1 MKKII
6 AIALSA
12 TMTVG
17 IMNVPAYAE
26 LTGFKGIGQ
35 ISIKAATEELTYGD
49 FKCVVESSGGI
60 TIKKYTGTNSVVTV
74 PNTINGKDV
83 LKIGERAFYNCSD
96 LKQIKLPSK
105 LESLGGRAF
114 EGTGITS
121 ITIPK
126 TLQNAS
132 SSAGGALAG
141 AKNLKEIIIE
151 GGMEKIPPSM
161 ASVEED
167 NQIQN
172 VQIPSSV
179 KEIGGSAFRNCVCLT
194 EMSFGKGLEKVG
206 ASAFYGC
213 KGLKKINFTDNADA
227 NCELTIENSAFAGC
241 INLEEVKLSEN
252 VRRIGEMTFYNC
264 NSLKQIKLPLK
275 LKSLGSRVFGGTG
288 ITSITIPKT
297 LERAYSYN
305 LGALAG
311 ARNLKEVII
320 EDGMT
325 KIPPD
330 LVCVDEDN
338 QIQKVQ
344 IPSSVKEIGGSAFRN
359 CVCLTEMSFGKGLE
373 KVGAS
378 AFYGCKGL
386 KKINFTD
393 NADANCELT
402 IENSA
407 FAGCINL
414 EEVKLSEN
422 VRRIGEM
429 TFYNCNSLKQIK
441 LPLKLKSLGSRVFGG
456 TGITSITIPKTLERA
471 YSYNLGA
478 LAGAKNLKEVI
489 IEEGMEKIPSSLV
502 YVDADNQ
509 IQKIQIPSSVKQVG
523 SLAFKNCKNF
533 TIYGYKNSYAETYA
547 NENNIPFVQIGIME
561 RPALVLS
568 DYDKYQANYL
578 SQNAS
583 MQTSTSMIYSEIEN
597 SYTPTK
603 YALVNMLSLA
613 WNSKFKYADDS
624 EIWETIL
631 IDAMLRKSYDK
642 QASDD
647 FLKESAKMEVKL
659 LKFIDDEQ
667 NIKQTD
673 ALTEASKKKISD
685 TLKEAKVEDVDI
697 MNGMLDA
704 AEITKDFVDK
714 YTKYLELKSIIS
726 ADTTAFLKEL
736 KTTQNYKE
744 IPAFQRAVDRI
755 VECMDTNGDD
765 MLAKIGQIVL
775 KNKVESKLFTESFN
789 STMEKLIDVAMP
801 GLSKVVNLTKDPTI
815 YLMDTIC
822 GTGNLAEVNIYLY
835 MIDRIDEAAKEAYT
849 NCTAKNIASNGEE
862 KIQAV
867 NGGYRFLIDL
877 STYGIGISRKWN
889 YYISKNLL
897 SKRISDKLNTV
908 KRPLRDIVSGM
919 LNLNK
924 ESTINEEQQYVL
936 KRCSENDK
944 YINAMKN
951 LTAFARVNWYEDTG
965 SDKNGDRALLLF
977 MVKNPDGTTSV
988 TAEVKAKNAKIQ
1000 YPKVEDKSG
1009 YTTPTNWYTDEKCT
1023 QTATGNLTVSK
1034 NQIFYTEYYA
1044 EGKYEI
1050 KASEGLKICKIY
1062 KAGQSRN
1069 AIAKSARKIVD
1080 KTKCEIPAY
1089 IDGYKVTEL
1098 GEDIFSELPA
1108 ITEIYIPTTV
1118 KTINKDAFK
1127 SLPKETLYH
1136 CDKDSYAEKF
1146 LHNMGYENIKVENT
1160 VKDNNENSIPS
1171 EVTEQKPEQTTTPQ
1185 TQQIKV
1191 SQIKLSALSTKIAA
1205 GKKIKLTATINP
1217 KNATKKTLK
1226 WTTNNKKLATVDKN
1240 GVVTIK
1246 KKAGGKTVKITAEA
1260 TDGSGKKATFT
1271 IKVMKGVVKKVKIS
1285 GKKTVKVGKTL
1296 KLKAKVT
1303 ASKGANKKLKWTS
1316 SNPKYA
1322 TVFASGKVKASK
1334 AGKKKSVKI
1343 TAMATDGSGKKATVK
1358 IKIK

>member
-1 MKKII
+1 M
-6 AIALSA
+6 
-12 TMTVG
+12 
-17 IMNVPAYAE
+17 
-26 LTGFKGIGQ
+26 
-35 ISIKAATEELTYGD
+35 
-49 FKCVVESSGGI
+49 
-60 TIKKYTGTNSVVTV
+60 
-74 PNTINGKDV
+74 ING
-83 LKIGERAFYNCSD
+83 
-96 LKQIKLPSK
+96 
-105 LESLGGRAF
+105 
-114 EGTGITS
+114 
-121 ITIPK
+121 
-126 TLQNAS
+126 
-132 SSAGGALAG
+132 
-141 AKNLKEIIIE
+141 
-151 GGMEKIPPSM
+151 
-161 ASVEED
+161 
-167 NQIQN
+167 
-172 VQIPSSV
+172 
-179 KEIGGSAFRNCVCLT
+179 
-194 EMSFGKGLEKVG
+194 
-206 ASAFYGC
+206 
-213 KGLKKINFTDNADA
+213 
-227 NCELTIENSAFAGC
+227 
-241 INLEEVKLSEN
+241 
-252 VRRIGEMTFYNC
+252 
-264 NSLKQIKLPLK
+264 
-275 LKSLGSRVFGGTG
+275 
-288 ITSITIPKT
+288 
-297 LERAYSYN
+297 
-305 LGALAG
+305 
-311 ARNLKEVII
+311 
-320 EDGMT
+320 
-325 KIPPD
+325 
-330 LVCVDEDN
+330 VD
-338 QIQKVQ
+338 
-344 IPSSVKEIGGSAFRN
+344 
-359 CVCLTEMSFGKGLE
+359 
-373 KVGAS
+373 
-378 AFYGCKGL
+378 Y
-386 KKINFTD
+386 
-393 NADANCELT
+393 
-402 IENSA
+402 
-407 FAGCINL
+407 
-414 EEVKLSEN
+414 
-422 VRRIGEM
+422 
-429 TFYNCNSLKQIK
+429 
-441 LPLKLKSLGSRVFGG
+441 
-456 TGITSITIPKTLERA
+456 
-471 YSYNLGA
+471 
-478 LAGAKNLKEVI
+478 
-489 IEEGMEKIPSSLV
+489 
-502 YVDADNQ
+502 
-509 IQKIQIPSSVKQVG
+509 IQKIQIPSSVKEIADD
-523 SLAFKNCKNF
+523 AFQNCKNF

-561 RPALVLS
+561 RPELALD
-568 DYDKYQANYL
+568 DYNKYQANYL

-726 ADTTAFLKEL
+726 TDTTAFLKEL

-744 IPAFQRAVDRI
+744 IPAFQRAVDRV

-801 GLSKVVNLTKDPTI
+801 GLSKVVNLTKDSTI

-822 GTGNLAEVNIYLY
+822 GTGSLAEVNIYLY

-889 YYISKNLL
+889 YQISKNLL

-924 ESTINEEQQYVL
+924 ESTINEEKQYVL

-977 MVKNPDGTTSV
+977 IVKNPDGTTSV

-1009 YTTPTNWYTDEKCT
+1009 YTTPTSWYTNEKCT
-1023 QTATGNLTVSK
+1023 QTAPANLTVSK

-1044 EGKYEI
+1044 EGEYEV
-1050 KASEGLKICKIY
+1050 KASEGMKICKIY

-1069 AIAKSARKIVD
+1069 ATAKSSRKIVD
-1080 KTKCEIPAY
+1080 KTKCEIPSY

-1098 GEDIFSELPA
+1098 GEDIFAELPDM
-1108 ITEIYIPTTV
+1108 TEIYIPPTV

-1127 SLPKETLYH
+1127 SLPKETLYR
-1136 CDKDSYAEKF
+1136 CDKKSYAEDF
-1146 LHNMGYENIKVENT
+1146 LHDNKYKNVRVEDNT
-1160 VKDNNENSIPS
+1160 P
-1171 EVTEQKPEQTTTPQ
+1171 KPKTV
-1185 TQQIKV
+1185 KV
-1191 SQIKLSALSTKIAA
+1191 SQIKLTAISNKIAA

-1240 GVVTIK
+1240 GVVTIN

-1260 TDGSGKKATFT
+1260 TDGSKKKAIFT
-1271 IKVMKGVVKKVKIS
+1271 IKIMKGVVKKVKIS
-1285 GKKTVKVGKTL
+1285 GSKTVKAGKTL

-1303 ASKGANKKLKWTS
+1303 ASKGANKSLKWTN
-1316 SNPKYA
+1316 SNTKYA
-1322 TVFASGKVKASK
+1322 TVTSSGKVKALK
-1334 AGKKKSVKI
+1334 AGKKKTVKI
-1343 TAMATDGSGKKATVK
+1343 TAMAVDGSGKKATVK
-1358 IKIK
+1358 VKIK

>member
-49 FKCVVESSGGI
+49 FKYVVESSGGI

-83 LKIGERAFYNCSD
+83 LKIGEKAFYNCSD

-114 EGTGITS
+114 EGTGIIS

-126 TLQNAS
+126 TLKNAS
-132 SSAGGALAG
+132 SNAGGALAG
-141 AKNLKEIIIE
+141 AKNLKEVIIE
-151 GGMEKIPPSM
+151 EGMEKIPPSM

-167 NQIQN
+167 NQIQK

-179 KEIGGSAFRNCVCLT
+179 KEIGSSAFRNCVCLT
-194 EMSFGKGLEKVG
+194 EMSFGKGLEKIG
-206 ASAFYGC
+206 SSAFYGC

-297 LERAYSYN
+297 LESAYSYN
-305 LGALAG
+305 KGALAG

-373 KVGAS
+373 KIGSS

-393 NADANCELT
+393 NADVNCELT

-422 VRRIGEM
+422 IKGIGAGA
-429 TFYNCNSLKQIK
+429 FSNCSSLKQIK
-441 LPLKLKSLGSRVFGG
+441 LPSKLKTLGSGVFRG
-456 TGITSITIPKTLERA
+456 TGITSITIPKTLEGA
-471 YSYNLGA
+471 YSSNSSGA

-726 ADTTAFLKEL
+726 TDTTAFLKEL

-988 TAEVKAKNAKIQ
+988 TAEVKAKNAKIE

-1044 EGKYEI
+1044 EGEYEI

-1069 AIAKSARKIVD
+1069 TIAKSARKIVD

-1205 GKKIKLTATINP
+1205 GKKIKLTADIT
-1217 KNATKKTLK
+1217 KNASNKTLK
-1226 WTTNNKKLATVDKN
+1226 WITSNSKVATVDKN

-1285 GKKTVKVGKTL
+1285 GKKTVKAGKTL

-1322 TVFASGKVKASK
+1322 TVSASGKVKASK

>member
-6 AIALSA
+6 AMALTVA
-12 TMTVG
+12 MTVG

-35 ISIKAATEELTYGD
+35 ISVKAASEELTYGD
-49 FKCVVESSGGI
+49 FKYVVENDGVTI
-60 TIKKYTGTNSVVTV
+60 TKYTGTDSVVTI
-74 PNTINGKDV
+74 PNIINGKDV
-83 LKIGERAFYNCSD
+83 LKIGEKAFYNCSN

-105 LESLGGRAF
+105 LKSMGSRVFEGTGITSITIPKTLETGSRVFQGAKNLEEVIIEEGMTKIPAGLMWVDEDNQIQKIKIPSNIESIGASAFENCACLTELEFGENLKYIGRFAFLNCKGLKKISFLNNKDTAFEKRIYGQAFSDCTNLEEVNLSDNISRIDSYAFHKCSKLKQIKLPSRLKVLEERAF

-126 TLQNAS
+126 TLEIACVNNVANN
-132 SSAGGALAG
+132 GALAG
-141 AKNLKEIIIE
+141 AKELKEII
-151 GGMEKIPPSM
+151 
-161 ASVEED
+161 
-167 NQIQN
+167 
-172 VQIPSSV
+172 
-179 KEIGGSAFRNCVCLT
+179 L
-194 EMSFGKGLEKVG
+194 
-206 ASAFYGC
+206 
-213 KGLKKINFTDNADA
+213 
-227 NCELTIENSAFAGC
+227 
-241 INLEEVKLSEN
+241 
-252 VRRIGEMTFYNC
+252 
-264 NSLKQIKLPLK
+264 
-275 LKSLGSRVFGGTG
+275 
-288 ITSITIPKT
+288 
-297 LERAYSYN
+297 
-305 LGALAG
+305 
-311 ARNLKEVII
+311 
-320 EDGMT
+320 
-325 KIPPD
+325 
-330 LVCVDEDN
+330 
-338 QIQKVQ
+338 
-344 IPSSVKEIGGSAFRN
+344 
-359 CVCLTEMSFGKGLE
+359 
-373 KVGAS
+373 
-378 AFYGCKGL
+378 
-386 KKINFTD
+386 
-393 NADANCELT
+393 
-402 IENSA
+402 
-407 FAGCINL
+407 
-414 EEVKLSEN
+414 
-422 VRRIGEM
+422 
-429 TFYNCNSLKQIK
+429 
-441 LPLKLKSLGSRVFGG
+441 
-456 TGITSITIPKTLERA
+456 
-471 YSYNLGA
+471 
-478 LAGAKNLKEVI
+478 
-489 IEEGMEKIPSSLV
+489 EEGMEKIPDRLFHF
-502 YVDADNQ
+502 DDENQ
-509 IQKIQIPSSVKQVG
+509 VRKVQIPATVKEIDPQIFWH
-523 SLAFKNCKNF
+523 FKA
-533 TIYGYKNSYAETYA
+533 TIYGYKNSYVETYA
-547 NENNIPFVQIGIME
+547 NKYNIPFISIGTLE
-561 RPALVLS
+561 VYNLNLQ
-568 DYDKYQANYL
+568 DYNKYQANYL

-603 YALVNMLSLA
+603 YALVNMLSLV

-667 NIKQTD
+667 NIKQT
-673 ALTEASKKKISD
+673 EASKKKISD
-685 TLKEAKVEDVDI
+685 TLKEANVEDVDI

-726 ADTTAFLKEL
+726 TDTTAFLKEL

-744 IPAFQRAVDRI
+744 IPAFQRAVDRV

-924 ESTINEEQQYVL
+924 ESTINEEKQYVL

-977 MVKNPDGTTSV
+977 IVKNPDGTTSV

-1009 YTTPTNWYTDEKCT
+1009 YTTPTNWYTNEKCT
-1023 QTATGNLTVSK
+1023 QTAPANLTVSK

-1044 EGKYEI
+1044 GGEYEV
-1050 KASEGLKICKIY
+1050 KASEGIKICKIY

-1069 AIAKSARKIVD
+1069 ASAKSARKIVD
-1080 KTKCEIPAY
+1080 KTKCEIPSY

-1098 GEDIFSELPA
+1098 GKDIFSELPDM
-1108 ITEIYIPTTV
+1108 TEIYIPPTV

-1127 SLPKETLYH
+1127 SLPKETLYR
-1136 CDKDSYAEKF
+1136 CDKKSYAEDF
-1146 LHNMGYENIKVENT
+1146 LHDNKYKNVRVEDNT
-1160 VKDNNENSIPS
+1160 P
-1171 EVTEQKPEQTTTPQ
+1171 KPKTV
-1185 TQQIKV
+1185 KV
-1191 SQIKLSALSTKIAA
+1191 SQIKLTGISNKIAA

-1226 WTTNNKKLATVDKN
+1226 WTTNNKKIATVDKN
-1240 GVVTIK
+1240 GVVTIN

-1260 TDGSGKKATFT
+1260 TDGSKKKATFT
-1271 IKVMKGVVKKVKIS
+1271 IKIMKGVVKKVKIS
-1285 GKKTVKVGKTL
+1285 GSKTVKSGKTL

-1303 ASKGANKKLKWTS
+1303 ASKGANKSLKWTS
-1316 SNPKYA
+1316 SNTKYA
-1322 TVFASGKVKASK
+1322 TVTSSGKVKALK
-1334 AGKKKSVKI
+1334 AGKKKTVKI
-1343 TAMATDGSGKKATVK
+1343 TAMAVDGSGKKATFKVK
-1358 IKIK
+1358 IK

>member
-6 AIALSA
+6 AMALTVA
-12 TMTVG
+12 MTVG

-35 ISIKAATEELTYGD
+35 ISVKAASEELTYGD
-49 FKCVVESSGGI
+49 FKYFVDVNGTPGVTI
-60 TIKKYTGTNSVVTV
+60 TGYTGTNSIVTV
-74 PNTINGKDV
+74 PDRINGKNV
-83 LKIGERAFYNCSD
+83 IGIGKEAFSGCTNLEEIKLSENVRQIGGRAFYNCSN

-105 LESLGGRAF
+105 LKSMGSRVF

-126 TLQNAS
+126 TLESVKIYDIDINFIAP
-132 SSAGGALAG
+132 GALAG
-141 AKNLKEIIIE
+141 AKDLKEVIIE
-151 GGMEKIPPSM
+151 EGMTKIPSYL
-161 ASVEED
+161 VDVDED
-167 NQIQN
+167 NQIQKI
-172 VQIPSSV
+172 QIPSSI
-179 KEIGGSAFRNCVCLT
+179 ESIGASSFSNCMCLT
-194 EMSFGKGLEKVG
+194 ELQFGEKLKYIG
-206 ASAFYGC
+206 DNAFC
-213 KGLKKINFTDNADA
+213 WCEGLKKISFLDNKDITF
-227 NCELTIENSAFAGC
+227 EKRIGSYAFRHC
-241 INLEEVKLSEN
+241 TNLEEVNLSDN
-252 VRRIGEMTFYNC
+252 INRIDSFAFEGC
-264 NSLKQIKLPLK
+264 SKLKQIKLPSGLK
-275 LKSLGSRVFGGTG
+275 ILEEGAFDASG

-297 LERAYSYN
+297 LEVACIKNVGHR
-305 LGALAG
+305 GALSG
-311 ARNLKEVII
+311 ARKLKEII
-320 EDGMT
+320 
-325 KIPPD
+325 
-330 LVCVDEDN
+330 L
-338 QIQKVQ
+338 
-344 IPSSVKEIGGSAFRN
+344 
-359 CVCLTEMSFGKGLE
+359 
-373 KVGAS
+373 
-378 AFYGCKGL
+378 
-386 KKINFTD
+386 
-393 NADANCELT
+393 
-402 IENSA
+402 
-407 FAGCINL
+407 
-414 EEVKLSEN
+414 
-422 VRRIGEM
+422 
-429 TFYNCNSLKQIK
+429 
-441 LPLKLKSLGSRVFGG
+441 
-456 TGITSITIPKTLERA
+456 
-471 YSYNLGA
+471 
-478 LAGAKNLKEVI
+478 
-489 IEEGMEKIPSSLV
+489 EEGMEKIPDRLLFF
-502 YVDADNQ
+502 DDNNKV
-509 IQKIQIPSSVKQVG
+509 QKIQIPSTIKEMDS
-523 SLAFKNCKNF
+523 AFWNF
-533 TIYGYKNSYAETYA
+533 KGTIYGYKNSYAETYA
-547 NENNIPFVQIGIME
+547 NKYNIPFISIGTLE
-561 RPALVLS
+561 VHNLNLQ

-583 MQTSTSMIYSEIEN
+583 MQTSTSMIYSEIED

-647 FLKESAKMEVKL
+647 FLKDSAKMEVKL

-697 MNGMLDA
+697 MRGMLDA
-704 AEITKDFVDK
+704 AETAKDFVDK

-726 ADTTAFLKEL
+726 TDTTAFLKEL

-744 IPAFQRAVDRI
+744 IPAFQRAVDRV

-775 KNKVESKLFTESFN
+775 KNKVESQLFTESFN
-789 STMEKLIDVAMP
+789 STMEKLMDVAMP
-801 GLSKVVNLTKDPTI
+801 ELSKVVNLTKDPTI
-815 YLMDTIC
+815 YLMDSIC
-822 GTGNLAEVNIYLY
+822 GTGNMAEVNIYLY

-849 NCTAKNIASNGEE
+849 NCTAKNIASSGEE

-889 YYISKNLL
+889 YHISKNLL

-924 ESTINEEQQYVL
+924 ESTINDEKQYVL

-977 MVKNPDGTTSV
+977 IVKNPDGTTSV

-1000 YPKVEDKSG
+1000 YPKVEDKAG
-1009 YTTPTNWYTDEKCT
+1009 YTSPTNWYTNEKCT
-1023 QTATGNLTVSK
+1023 QTAPANLTVSK

-1044 EGKYEI
+1044 EGEYEV
-1050 KASEGLKICKIY
+1050 KASEGIKICKIY

-1069 AIAKSARKIVD
+1069 ATAKSARKIVD
-1080 KTKCEIPAY
+1080 KTKCEIPSY

-1098 GEDIFSELPA
+1098 GKDIFSELPDM
-1108 ITEIYIPTTV
+1108 TEIYIPPTV

-1127 SLPKETLYH
+1127 SLPKETLYR
-1136 CDKDSYAEKF
+1136 CAKKSYAEDF
-1146 LHNMGYENIKVENT
+1146 LHDNKYKNVRVEDNT
-1160 VKDNNENSIPS
+1160 P
-1171 EVTEQKPEQTTTPQ
+1171 KPKTV
-1185 TQQIKV
+1185 KV
-1191 SQIKLSALSTKIAA
+1191 SQIKLTGISNKIAA

-1240 GVVTIK
+1240 GVVK
-1246 KKAGGKTVKITAEA
+1246 FNKKAGGKTVKITAEA
-1260 TDGSGKKATFT
+1260 TDGSKKKATFT
-1271 IKVMKGVVKKVKIS
+1271 IKIMKGVVKKIKIS
-1285 GKKTVKVGKTL
+1285 GRKTVKAGKTL
-1296 KLKAKVT
+1296 KLKVKVT
-1303 ASKGANKKLKWTS
+1303 ASKGANKSLKWTS
-1316 SNPKYA
+1316 SNTKYA
-1322 TVFASGKVKASK
+1322 TVTSSGKVKALK
-1334 AGKKKSVKI
+1334 AGKKKIVKI
-1343 TAMATDGSGKKATVK
+1343 TAMAVDGSGKKATFKVK
-1358 IKIK
+1358 IK

>member
-6 AIALSA
+6 AMALTVA
-12 TMTVG
+12 MTVG

-35 ISIKAATEELTYGD
+35 ISVKAASEELTYGD
-49 FKCVVESSGGI
+49 FKYVVENDGVTI
-60 TIKKYTGTNSVVTV
+60 TKYTGTDSVVTI
-74 PNTINGKDV
+74 PNIINGKDV
-83 LKIGERAFYNCSD
+83 LKIGEKAFYNCSN

-105 LESLGGRAF
+105 LKSMGSRVFEGTGITSITIPKTLETGSRVFQGAKNLEEVIIEEGMTKIPAGLMWVDEDNQIQKIKIPSNIESIGASAFENCACLTELEFGENLKYIGRFAFLNCKGLKKISFLNNKDTAFEKRIYGQAFSDCTNLEEVNLSDNISRIDSYAFHKCSKLKQIKLPSRLKVLEERAF

-126 TLQNAS
+126 TLEIACVNNVANN
-132 SSAGGALAG
+132 GALAG
-141 AKNLKEIIIE
+141 AKELKEII
-151 GGMEKIPPSM
+151 
-161 ASVEED
+161 
-167 NQIQN
+167 
-172 VQIPSSV
+172 
-179 KEIGGSAFRNCVCLT
+179 L
-194 EMSFGKGLEKVG
+194 
-206 ASAFYGC
+206 
-213 KGLKKINFTDNADA
+213 
-227 NCELTIENSAFAGC
+227 
-241 INLEEVKLSEN
+241 
-252 VRRIGEMTFYNC
+252 
-264 NSLKQIKLPLK
+264 
-275 LKSLGSRVFGGTG
+275 
-288 ITSITIPKT
+288 
-297 LERAYSYN
+297 
-305 LGALAG
+305 
-311 ARNLKEVII
+311 
-320 EDGMT
+320 
-325 KIPPD
+325 
-330 LVCVDEDN
+330 
-338 QIQKVQ
+338 
-344 IPSSVKEIGGSAFRN
+344 
-359 CVCLTEMSFGKGLE
+359 
-373 KVGAS
+373 
-378 AFYGCKGL
+378 
-386 KKINFTD
+386 
-393 NADANCELT
+393 
-402 IENSA
+402 
-407 FAGCINL
+407 
-414 EEVKLSEN
+414 
-422 VRRIGEM
+422 
-429 TFYNCNSLKQIK
+429 
-441 LPLKLKSLGSRVFGG
+441 
-456 TGITSITIPKTLERA
+456 
-471 YSYNLGA
+471 
-478 LAGAKNLKEVI
+478 
-489 IEEGMEKIPSSLV
+489 EEGMEKIPDRLFHF
-502 YVDADNQ
+502 DDENQ
-509 IQKIQIPSSVKQVG
+509 VRKVQIPATVKEIDPQIFWH
-523 SLAFKNCKNF
+523 FKA
-533 TIYGYKNSYAETYA
+533 TIYGYKNSYVETYA
-547 NENNIPFVQIGIME
+547 NKYNIPFISIGTLE
-561 RPALVLS
+561 VYNLNLQ
-568 DYDKYQANYL
+568 DYNKYQANYL

-603 YALVNMLSLA
+603 YALVNMLSLV

-685 TLKEAKVEDVDI
+685 TLKEANVEDVDI

-726 ADTTAFLKEL
+726 TDTTAFLKEL

-744 IPAFQRAVDRI
+744 IPAFQRAVDRV

-924 ESTINEEQQYVL
+924 ESTINEEKQYVL

-977 MVKNPDGTTSV
+977 IVKNPDGTTSV

-1009 YTTPTNWYTDEKCT
+1009 YTTPTNWYTNEKCT
-1023 QTATGNLTVSK
+1023 QTAPANLTVSK

-1044 EGKYEI
+1044 GGEYEV
-1050 KASEGLKICKIY
+1050 KASEGIKICKIY

-1069 AIAKSARKIVD
+1069 ASAKSARKIVD
-1080 KTKCEIPAY
+1080 KTKCEIPSY

-1098 GEDIFSELPA
+1098 GKDIFSELPDM
-1108 ITEIYIPTTV
+1108 TEIYIPPTV

-1127 SLPKETLYH
+1127 SLPKETLYR
-1136 CDKDSYAEKF
+1136 CDKKSYAEDF
-1146 LHNMGYENIKVENT
+1146 LHDNKYKTPKPKT
-1160 VKDNNENSIPS
+1160 V
-1171 EVTEQKPEQTTTPQ
+1171 
-1185 TQQIKV
+1185 KV
-1191 SQIKLSALSTKIAA
+1191 SQIKLTGISNKIAA

-1226 WTTNNKKLATVDKN
+1226 WTTNNKKIATVDKN
-1240 GVVTIK
+1240 GVVTIN

-1260 TDGSGKKATFT
+1260 TDGSKKKATFT
-1271 IKVMKGVVKKVKIS
+1271 IKIMKGVVKKVKIS
-1285 GKKTVKVGKTL
+1285 GSKTVKSGKTL

-1303 ASKGANKKLKWTS
+1303 ASKGANKSLKWTS
-1316 SNPKYA
+1316 SNTKYA
-1322 TVFASGKVKASK
+1322 TVTSSGKVKALK
-1334 AGKKKSVKI
+1334 AGKKKTVKI
-1343 TAMATDGSGKKATVK
+1343 TAMAVDGSGKKATFKVK
-1358 IKIK
+1358 IK

>member
-6 AIALSA
+6 AVLISC
-12 TMTVG
+12 
-17 IMNVPAYAE
+17 IMVLNIIQPQIIDTTKQVRAASNGEFAGGTGTANDPYQIETAEQLNNVRNYMEAHFVLNRDIDMSNTKNFVPIGTKE
-26 LTGFKGIGQ
+26 NPFKGFFNGNNHTINNLT
-35 ISIKAATEELTYGD
+35 IKQDDLDAVGLFGNSGDGD
-49 FKCVVESSGGI
+49 FRNISLDNLLIEVDIKSPSYTNESSYINVGGIVGCRDNKNEIFNCEVKGKINVDISKNDDHRVRIGGI
-60 TIKKYTGTNSVVTV
+60 TGYNGNLYNCRNYAQINVINNENGEQVGDGIVECGGIAGAGAGHIEKCYNYGDIKGISGKSLSIGGISGSDGLISRCDNYGNISGRTKYCEYQLDGCDNCDVGGIVGETKRDTSYCTNYGDIYAKAEVGGSTSAGGISGRSGFQQMGRVQYCINSNNSIISQREKEESGEYVNISGNAGRIVGIKGGYGTGAIEECYSSDQTLLNGEIPTNKLNASQINGHSLSSEELKTQIKNNYADERNVIKLCPENNKINVKAKNAKGFFDIEVRFDGKVTVKKGLVYIKKQKDHIIKSYPVSSKLVE
-74 PNTINGKDV
+74 IKDDV
-83 LKIGERAFYNCSD
+83 LKIKD
-96 LKQIKLPSK
+96 VQLPY
-105 LESLGGRAF
+105 GQD
-114 EGTGITS
+114 IS
-121 ITIPK
+121 I
-126 TLQNAS
+126 LF
-132 SSAGGALAG
+132 
-141 AKNLKEIIIE
+141 
-151 GGMEKIPPSM
+151 
-161 ASVEED
+161 D
-167 NQIQN
+167 
-172 VQIPSSV
+172 
-179 KEIGGSAFRNCVCLT
+179 
-194 EMSFGKGLEKVG
+194 
-206 ASAFYGC
+206 
-213 KGLKKINFTDNADA
+213 
-227 NCELTIENSAFAGC
+227 
-241 INLEEVKLSEN
+241 
-252 VRRIGEMTFYNC
+252 
-264 NSLKQIKLPLK
+264 
-275 LKSLGSRVFGGTG
+275 
-288 ITSITIPKT
+288 
-297 LERAYSYN
+297 
-305 LGALAG
+305 
-311 ARNLKEVII
+311 
-320 EDGMT
+320 
-325 KIPPD
+325 
-330 LVCVDEDN
+330 
-338 QIQKVQ
+338 
-344 IPSSVKEIGGSAFRN
+344 
-359 CVCLTEMSFGKGLE
+359 
-373 KVGAS
+373 
-378 AFYGCKGL
+378 
-386 KKINFTD
+386 
-393 NADANCELT
+393 
-402 IENSA
+402 
-407 FAGCINL
+407 
-414 EEVKLSEN
+414 
-422 VRRIGEM
+422 
-429 TFYNCNSLKQIK
+429 
-441 LPLKLKSLGSRVFGG
+441 
-456 TGITSITIPKTLERA
+456 
-471 YSYNLGA
+471 
-478 LAGAKNLKEVI
+478 
-489 IEEGMEKIPSSLV
+489 
-502 YVDADNQ
+502 
-509 IQKIQIPSSVKQVG
+509 
-523 SLAFKNCKNF
+523 KNCIEVDGKVFLGFQTENDWNF
-533 TIYGYKNSYAETYA
+533 RTE
-547 NENNIPFVQIGIME
+547 EPDF
-561 RPALVLS
+561 S

-583 MQTSTSMIYSEIEN
+583 MQTSTSMIYSEIED

-613 WNSKFKYADDS
+613 WNSKFKYSDDS

-647 FLKESAKMEVKL
+647 FLKDSAKMEVKL

-673 ALTEASKKKISD
+673 PLTEASKKKISD

-697 MNGMLDA
+697 MNGMLDV
-704 AEITKDFVDK
+704 AETAKDFVDK

-726 ADTTAFLKEL
+726 TDTTAFLKEL

-744 IPAFQRAVDRI
+744 IPAFQRAVDRV

-775 KNKVESKLFTESFN
+775 KNKIESQLFTESFN
-789 STMEKLIDVAMP
+789 STMEKLMDVVMP
-801 GLSKVVNLTKDPTI
+801 ELSKVVNLTKDPTI

-822 GTGNLAEVNIYLY
+822 GTGNMAEVNIYLY

-849 NCTAKNIASNGEE
+849 NCTVKNIASNGEE

-988 TAEVKAKNAKIQ
+988 TAEVKAKNVKIE

-1044 EGKYEI
+1044 EGEYEI

-1080 KTKCEIPAY
+1080 KTKCEIPSY

-1205 GKKIKLTATINP
+1205 GKKIKLTADIT
-1217 KNATKKTLK
+1217 KNASNKTLK
-1226 WTTNNKKLATVDKN
+1226 WTTSNSKVATVDKN

-1246 KKAGGKTVKITAEA
+1246 KKAGGKTVKITARA

-1285 GKKTVKVGKTL
+1285 GKKTVKAGKTL

-1322 TVFASGKVKASK
+1322 IVSASGKVKASK

-1343 TAMATDGSGKKATVK
+1343 TARATDGSGKKATVK

>member
-6 AIALSA
+6 AMALTVA
-12 TMTVG
+12 MTVG

-35 ISIKAATEELTYGD
+35 ISVKAASEELTYGD
-49 FKCVVESSGGI
+49 FKYVVENDGVTI
-60 TIKKYTGTNSVVTV
+60 TKYTGTDSVVTI
-74 PNTINGKDV
+74 PNIINGKDV
-83 LKIGERAFYNCSD
+83 LKIGEKAFYNCSN

-105 LESLGGRAF
+105 LKSMGSRVFEGTGITSITIPKTLETGSRVFQGAKNLEEVIIEEGMTKIPAGLMWVDEDNQIQKIKIPSNIESIGASAFENCACLTELEFGENLKYIGRFAFLNCKGLKKISFLNNKDTAFEKRIYGQAFSDCTNLEEVNLSDNISRIDSYAFHKCSKLKQIKLPSRLKVLEERAF

-126 TLQNAS
+126 TLEIACVNNVANN
-132 SSAGGALAG
+132 GALAG
-141 AKNLKEIIIE
+141 AKELKEII
-151 GGMEKIPPSM
+151 
-161 ASVEED
+161 
-167 NQIQN
+167 
-172 VQIPSSV
+172 
-179 KEIGGSAFRNCVCLT
+179 L
-194 EMSFGKGLEKVG
+194 
-206 ASAFYGC
+206 
-213 KGLKKINFTDNADA
+213 
-227 NCELTIENSAFAGC
+227 
-241 INLEEVKLSEN
+241 
-252 VRRIGEMTFYNC
+252 
-264 NSLKQIKLPLK
+264 
-275 LKSLGSRVFGGTG
+275 
-288 ITSITIPKT
+288 
-297 LERAYSYN
+297 
-305 LGALAG
+305 
-311 ARNLKEVII
+311 
-320 EDGMT
+320 
-325 KIPPD
+325 
-330 LVCVDEDN
+330 
-338 QIQKVQ
+338 
-344 IPSSVKEIGGSAFRN
+344 
-359 CVCLTEMSFGKGLE
+359 
-373 KVGAS
+373 
-378 AFYGCKGL
+378 
-386 KKINFTD
+386 
-393 NADANCELT
+393 
-402 IENSA
+402 
-407 FAGCINL
+407 
-414 EEVKLSEN
+414 
-422 VRRIGEM
+422 
-429 TFYNCNSLKQIK
+429 
-441 LPLKLKSLGSRVFGG
+441 
-456 TGITSITIPKTLERA
+456 
-471 YSYNLGA
+471 
-478 LAGAKNLKEVI
+478 
-489 IEEGMEKIPSSLV
+489 EEGMEKIPDRLFHF
-502 YVDADNQ
+502 DDENQ
-509 IQKIQIPSSVKQVG
+509 VRKVQIPATVKEIDPQRFWH
-523 SLAFKNCKNF
+523 FKA
-533 TIYGYKNSYAETYA
+533 TIYGYKNSYVETYA
-547 NENNIPFVQIGIME
+547 NKYNIPFISIGTLE
-561 RPALVLS
+561 VYNLNLQ
-568 DYDKYQANYL
+568 DYNKYQANYL

-603 YALVNMLSLA
+603 YALVNMLSLV

-685 TLKEAKVEDVDI
+685 TLKEANVEDVDI

-726 ADTTAFLKEL
+726 TDTTAFLKEL

-744 IPAFQRAVDRI
+744 IPAFQRAVDRV

-924 ESTINEEQQYVL
+924 ESTINEEKQYVL

-977 MVKNPDGTTSV
+977 IVKNPDGTTSV

-1009 YTTPTNWYTDEKCT
+1009 YTTPTNWYTNEKCT
-1023 QTATGNLTVSK
+1023 QTAPANLTVSK

-1044 EGKYEI
+1044 GGEYEV
-1050 KASEGLKICKIY
+1050 KASEGIKICKIY

-1069 AIAKSARKIVD
+1069 ASAKSARKIVD
-1080 KTKCEIPAY
+1080 KTKCEIPSY

-1098 GEDIFSELPA
+1098 GKDIFSELPDM
-1108 ITEIYIPTTV
+1108 TEIYIPPTV

-1127 SLPKETLYH
+1127 SLPKETLYR
-1136 CDKDSYAEKF
+1136 CDKKSYAEDF
-1146 LHNMGYENIKVENT
+1146 LHDNKYKNVRVEDNT
-1160 VKDNNENSIPS
+1160 P
-1171 EVTEQKPEQTTTPQ
+1171 KPKTV
-1185 TQQIKV
+1185 KV
-1191 SQIKLSALSTKIAA
+1191 SQIKLTGISNKIAA

-1226 WTTNNKKLATVDKN
+1226 WTTNNKKIATVDKN
-1240 GVVTIK
+1240 GVVTIN

-1260 TDGSGKKATFT
+1260 TDGSKKKATFT
-1271 IKVMKGVVKKVKIS
+1271 IKIMKGVVKKVKIS
-1285 GKKTVKVGKTL
+1285 GSKTVKSGKTL

-1303 ASKGANKKLKWTS
+1303 ASKGANKSLKWTS
-1316 SNPKYA
+1316 SNTKYA
-1322 TVFASGKVKASK
+1322 TVTSSGKVKALK
-1334 AGKKKSVKI
+1334 AGKKKTVKI
-1343 TAMATDGSGKKATVK
+1343 TAMAVDGSGKKATFKVK
-1358 IKIK
+1358 IK

>member
-35 ISIKAATEELTYGD
+35 ISVKAETEELTYGD
-49 FKCVVESSGGI
+49 FKYIAESNGGI

-126 TLQNAS
+126 TLKNAS
-132 SSAGGALAG
+132 SNAGGALAG
-141 AKNLKEIIIE
+141 AKNLKEVIIE
-151 GGMEKIPPSM
+151 EGMEKIPPSM

-167 NQIQN
+167 NQIQKL
-172 VQIPSSV
+172 QIPSSV
-179 KEIGGSAFRNCVCLT
+179 KEIGDNAFRNCLHLT
-194 EMSFGKGLEKVG
+194 EISFGKELKRIGQKTFL
-206 ASAFYGC
+206 GC
-213 KGLKKINFTDNADA
+213 KGLKKISFSDNEDAD
-227 NCELTIENSAFAGC
+227 CELTIGGYAFSGC
-241 INLEEVKLSEN
+241 TNLEEVRLSEN
-252 VRRIGEMTFYNC
+252 VRVIDHRAFYNC
-264 NSLKQIKLPLK
+264 SSLKQIKLPLK
-275 LKSLGSRVFGGTG
+275 LKSMIGRVFEGTG

-297 LERAYSYN
+297 LESASS
-305 LGALAG
+305 
-311 ARNLKEVII
+311 I
-320 EDGMT
+320 DG
-325 KIPPD
+325 
-330 LVCVDEDN
+330 
-338 QIQKVQ
+338 
-344 IPSSVKEIGGSAFRN
+344 
-359 CVCLTEMSFGKGLE
+359 
-373 KVGAS
+373 
-378 AFYGCKGL
+378 
-386 KKINFTD
+386 
-393 NADANCELT
+393 
-402 IENSA
+402 
-407 FAGCINL
+407 
-414 EEVKLSEN
+414 
-422 VRRIGEM
+422 
-429 TFYNCNSLKQIK
+429 
-441 LPLKLKSLGSRVFGG
+441 
-456 TGITSITIPKTLERA
+456 
-471 YSYNLGA
+471 GA

-489 IEEGMEKIPSSLV
+489 IEEGMEKIPPSMLSVEEDNQIQKVQIPTSVKEIGDYAFRNCLHLTEISFGKGLKRVGEKAFWGCKGLKKISFSDNEDTDCELTIGGYAFSGCTNLEEVRLSENVRAIYQEAFYNCSSLKQIKLASKLKYMGGRVFEGTGITSITIPKTLESASSIHGGALAGAKKLKEVIIEEGMGKIPSSLV

-509 IQKIQIPSSVKQVG
+509 IQKIQIPSSVKEVG
-523 SLAFKNCKNF
+523 SSVFKNCKNF
-533 TIYGYKNSYAETYA
+533 TIYSYKNSYAETYA
-547 NENNIPFVQIGIME
+547 SENNIPFVQIGIME
-561 RPALVLS
+561 RPALVLD

-726 ADTTAFLKEL
+726 TDTTAFLKEL

-744 IPAFQRAVDRI
+744 IPAFQRAVDRV

-849 NCTAKNIASNGEE
+849 NCTARNIASNGEE

-924 ESTINEEQQYVL
+924 ESTINEEKQYVL

-977 MVKNPDGTTSV
+977 IVKNPDGTTSV

-1009 YTTPTNWYTDEKCT
+1009 YTTPTNWYTNEKCT
-1023 QTATGNLTVSK
+1023 QTAPANLTVSK

-1044 EGKYEI
+1044 EGEYEV
-1050 KASEGLKICKIY
+1050 KASEGIKICKIY

-1069 AIAKSARKIVD
+1069 ASAKSARKIVD
-1080 KTKCEIPAY
+1080 KTKCEIPSY

-1098 GEDIFSELPA
+1098 GEDIFSELPDM
-1108 ITEIYIPTTV
+1108 TEIYIPTTV

-1127 SLPKETLYH
+1127 SLPKETLYR
-1136 CDKDSYAEKF
+1136 CDKKSYAEDF
-1146 LHNMGYENIKVENT
+1146 LHDNKYKNVRVEDNT
-1160 VKDNNENSIPS
+1160 P
-1171 EVTEQKPEQTTTPQ
+1171 KPKTV
-1185 TQQIKV
+1185 KV
-1191 SQIKLSALSTKIAA
+1191 SQIKLTGISNKIAA

-1240 GVVTIK
+1240 GVVTIN

-1260 TDGSGKKATFT
+1260 TDGSKKKATFT
-1271 IKVMKGVVKKVKIS
+1271 IKIMKGVVKKVKIS
-1285 GKKTVKVGKTL
+1285 GSKTVKSGKTL

-1303 ASKGANKKLKWTS
+1303 ASKGANKSLKWTS
-1316 SNPKYA
+1316 SNTKYA
-1322 TVFASGKVKASK
+1322 TVTSSGKVKALK
-1334 AGKKKSVKI
+1334 AGKKKTVKI
-1343 TAMATDGSGKKATVK
+1343 TAMAVDGSGKKATFKVK
-1358 IKIK
+1358 IK